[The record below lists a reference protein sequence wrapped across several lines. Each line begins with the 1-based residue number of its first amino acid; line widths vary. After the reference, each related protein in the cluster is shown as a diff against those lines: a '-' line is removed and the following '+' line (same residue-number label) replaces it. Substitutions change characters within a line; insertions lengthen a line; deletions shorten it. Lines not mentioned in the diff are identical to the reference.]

1 MISIQEVKLVNDI
14 WYKLDFPGGMLGN
27 ESNTD
32 LTSRGHLKTFHVEMM
47 LMLNFIFICF
57 QE

>member
-32 LTSRGHLKTFHVEMM
+32 LTSLRSSQNLSCW
-47 LMLNFIFICF
+47 NDADA
-57 QE
+57 